1 MRERDEISAG
11 MIEFESSRFG
21 VIRVE
26 GAKVIRLV
34 RGMPGFEGLRDFVL
48 LDHDSDGVFKWLQ
61 SIEDPGV
68 AFLLTYPRLFKSGYT
83 VPLRDNYLQDLGA
96 SSVDSIVVFVMVSA
110 SEVKGSVSLNLKA
123 PVLLNTGSML
133 AMQCIIDRDEYECRF
148 AVELAG
154 LDAAREDAAKGA

>member
-61 SIEDPGV
+61 SIEAPGV
-68 AFLLTYPRLFKSGYT
+68 AFLLTYP
-83 VPLRDNYLQDLGA
+83 V
-96 SSVDSIVVFVMVSA
+96 SSSQ
-110 SEVKGSVSLNLKA
+110 GT
-123 PVLLNTGSML
+123 P
-133 AMQCIIDRDEYECRF
+133 CP
-148 AVELAG
+148 
-154 LDAAREDAAKGA
+154 